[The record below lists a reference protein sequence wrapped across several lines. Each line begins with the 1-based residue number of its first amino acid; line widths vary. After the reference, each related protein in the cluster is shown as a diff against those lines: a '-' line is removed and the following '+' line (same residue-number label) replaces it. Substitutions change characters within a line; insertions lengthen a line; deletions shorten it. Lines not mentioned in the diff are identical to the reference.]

1 MIQVRQLLLANAAVW
16 LVWLAGCQMSSVVA
30 QSMKFTHLSAGQ
42 EYPVLE
48 SLNFPFE
55 CLSSELGLSQN
66 MITCLM
72 QDDKG
77 FLWVGTK
84 DGLNRFDGYR
94 FKVYRHNPFDSTSI
108 SNNYI
113 NDLVQDK
120 QGRVWVSTYKG
131 LNLFDREQ
139 ETFQHIFPDAA
150 HGHDLSSE
158 KILSLMVDQEGRVWL
173 NTDDY
178 TLHVLE
184 MPSDSRNAAD
194 LKIKRITQLRNE
206 ADSLVPVL
214 SVRIIQD
221 IKGTYWMYSPHGL
234 FRITESADKQSY
246 SISKKFPEAKNL
258 AWRKVL
264 ESLDETQNRFF
275 RIGRGKNGSIWIV
288 CADKIGHW
296 DANTATWQCYPII
309 PGPNTDSHFSWD
321 KTDNQFS
328 WNEAFELLE
337 DAKGEVWVSF
347 ITGLL
352 NFNPANSNH
361 IIFTSGNNPDNPLH
375 SGTGPL
381 LEDQGKM
388 MWIGTKGHGL
398 LKLDR
403 NAERFARKMPD
414 NRRNLIYRGESL
426 RAICKTSNG
435 QIWVSPSGM
444 CLYSFDPVSNTIRP
458 VQSTDPRLRKES
470 VFTIFEV
477 APGTLWLGGSIGLLK
492 ITGWDKGNVRLAG
505 QYLPMPESDRPKF
518 NYVWK
523 IIAGKDGALWMV
535 TSTNLCRFDPA
546 TEKFSSFP
554 YLPEKNLTIL
564 NNEFPTLFQDDN
576 DILWIGT
583 SEGLLRF
590 DPADPRFRHF
600 QNDPKNPASLSQNSV
615 KSITADPTE
624 PGRYLWIGTGGG
636 GLSRFDQKR
645 ETFENFTEKDG
656 LPDMVVYAV
665 LPDASGNLWMSTNKG
680 LSVYNPKSRRFR
692 NFNEKDGLQNLEFN
706 SASYFQSK
714 DGQLFFGGI
723 RGFNAFYPKDMLAVN
738 AHVPP
743 VVFIDFKLSNKS
755 VSLKSEKSPLTKAIP
770 WATEIVL
777 GYEDKSL
784 SFEFAAL
791 DFADPSK
798 NQFAYKMEEFDED
811 WQEAGTSNTATY
823 TNLPPGTYTF
833 QVRGANNDGVWNE
846 EGTSLRIRI
855 LPPWWRSWWA
865 YAGYGMII
873 AGFLYFIRRKEI
885 LEQRL
890 QLRLQMEQAEA
901 SRLKELNEA
910 KSIFLSTV
918 SHELRTPLT
927 SIMGFSKIIKKR
939 LTERILPNTNLKD
952 PKVEHAATQV
962 MDNLEIVVSESER
975 LTHLINEVL
984 DLAKIDAGKV
994 DWQQGPV
1001 EIDIVIERAIA
1012 ATAVLFDHKN
1022 LKLVKTVDEYLPI
1035 VYGDKDRLIQVM
1047 VNLLSNAAKFTEKGS
1062 VHCSARLHQN
1072 EIEVRIADTGIGIAQ
1087 KDLDQ
1092 IFDKFKQVGD
1102 DTLTDKPKGTGLGL
1116 PICKEIVGH
1125 HGGRIWVESEIGKGS
1140 AFFFSLP
1147 VQQSSEEI

>member
-1 MIQVRQLLLANAAVW
+1 MKQARQLLFSCLATW
-16 LVWLAGCQMSSVVA
+16 LVWAVCPVSA
-30 QSMKFTHLSAGQ
+30 QSVKFTHLNAWQ
-42 EYPVLE
+42 EHPDQEPQTL
-48 SLNFPFE
+48 PFE

-94 FKVYRHNPFDSTSI
+94 FIVYRHNPFDSTSI

-113 NDLVQDK
+113 NDLVQDR

-150 HGHDLSSE
+150 HGRDLSSE
-158 KILSLMVDQEGRVWL
+158 KILSLMVDQQGLIWL

-178 TLHVLE
+178 ALHVLE
-184 MPSDSRNAAD
+184 MPATSRNAAD
-194 LKIKRITQLRNE
+194 LKIKRIKQLKNE
-206 ADSLVPVL
+206 ADSLVNVVSAKL
-214 SVRIIQD
+214 FQD
-221 IKGTYWMYSPHGL
+221 KNGIYWMLSPNGL
-234 FRITESADKQSY
+234 FRITASADKKSY
-246 SISKKFPEAKNL
+246 AISKKFPEVKDP
-258 AWRKVL
+258 AWRKTL
-264 ESLDETQNRFF
+264 ETLDEAQNRFF
-275 RIGRGKNGSIWIV
+275 RMGRGKNGSIWIV
-288 CADKIGHW
+288 CADKIGQW
-296 DANTATWQCYPII
+296 DAGAGAWHCYPLV
-309 PGPNTDSHFSWD
+309 PDPNTDSHFSWD
-321 KTDNQFS
+321 KKDMQFS
-328 WNEAFELLE
+328 WNEVFELLE
-337 DAKGEVWVSF
+337 DAHGEVWISF
-347 ITGLL
+347 ITGLM
-352 NFNPANSNH
+352 NFNPANGKH
-361 IIFTSGNNPDNPLH
+361 LIFTSGNNPDNPVH

-381 LEDQGKM
+381 LEDQGKV

-398 LKLDR
+398 LKLNR

-414 NRRNLIYRGESL
+414 RRMNLLYRGESL

-458 VQSTDPRLRKES
+458 VQTTDIRLRKES
-470 VFTIFEV
+470 VLTIFEG

-492 ITGWDKGNVRLAG
+492 ITGWDKGDARIAG
-505 QYLPMPESDRPKF
+505 QYLPNPGSDRPKF

-523 IIAGKDGALWMV
+523 VIAGKDGALWAV

-546 TEKFSSFP
+546 GEKFTCFP

-564 NNEFPTLFQDDN
+564 NNEFPTLFQDN
-576 DILWIGT
+576 TGILWIGT

-590 DPADPRFRHF
+590 DPAAPGFRHF
-600 QNDPKNPASLSQNSV
+600 QNDPKNPASLSQNTV
-615 KSITADPTE
+615 KSIMADPAE

-636 GLSRFDQKR
+636 GLSRFDREK

-656 LPDMVVYAV
+656 LPDMVVYAI

-680 LSVYNPKSRRFR
+680 LSVYNPKNHRFR

-706 SASYFQSK
+706 SASYFRSN

-723 RGFNAFYPKDMLAVN
+723 RGFNAFYPQDMLAIN

-755 VSLKSEKSPLTKAIP
+755 VSLKTEKSPLTKAIP
-770 WATEIVL
+770 WAEEIVL

-791 DFADPSK
+791 DFADPSQ
-798 NQFAYKMEEFDED
+798 NRFAYKMEGFDED

-823 TNLPPGTYTF
+823 TNLPHGTYDF
-833 QVRGANNDGVWNE
+833 RVRGANNDGLWNE
-846 EGTSLRIRI
+846 QGASLRIVV
-855 LPPWWRSWWA
+855 LPPWWRTWWA
-865 YAGYGMII
+865 YFGYAMVVG
-873 AGFLYFIRRKEI
+873 GFLYFIRRKEKQ
-885 LEQRL
+885 EQKL
-890 QLRLQMEQAEA
+890 QYRLQMEQAEA
-901 SRLKELNEA
+901 LRLKELNEA
-910 KSIFLSTV
+910 KSVFLSTV

-952 PKVEHAATQV
+952 PKVEHAAAQV

-994 DWQQGPV
+994 EWQHGPV
-1001 EIDIVIERAIA
+1001 EIDAVIERAIA
-1012 ATAVLFDHKN
+1012 STAVLFDHKD
-1022 LKLVKTVDEYLPI
+1022 LRLVKTVDEHLPV
-1035 VYGDKDRLIQVM
+1035 VYGDKDRLIQVL
-1047 VNLLSNAAKFTEKGS
+1047 VNLLSNAAKFTEKGG
-1062 VHCSARLHQN
+1062 VQCSARLRQN

-1102 DTLTDKPKGTGLGL
+1102 DTLTDKPQGTGLGL

-1140 AFFFSLP
+1140 TFCFTLL
-1147 VQQSSEEI
+1147 VQQNSELI